1 MKYKVEDYMAFSTSR
16 VMYKKDKGYP
26 VNRNLQIGKT
36 FIWFHVFLEIE
47 TDKVKNQYAKGD
59 NEYGY
64 YRQIYS
70 QTKFGKF
77 RCDKYTNH
85 NDPAKV
91 YKSWKTFNEL
101 FFQWGFFLCMSIV
114 WHGGQY

>member
-1 MKYKVEDYMAFSTSR
+1 MKYKVEDYRTFNTTR

-26 VNRNLQIGKT
+26 VYSNLQIGKS
-36 FIWFHVFLEIE
+36 FIRFHVFLEIE

-64 YRQIYS
+64 YRQIYF

-77 RCDKYTNH
+77 RCNKYTNY
-85 NDPAKV
+85 NNPAKV
-91 YKSWKTFNEL
+91 YKPCKAFYKL
-101 FFQWGFFLCMSIV
+101 FFQR
-114 WHGGQY
+114 